1 MIRISVVSSPTPP
14 PSRKKQKQLRSTSS
28 EEEIDPETISFLFDF
43 LKAVENESAKYSA
56 VIQLQDDCE
65 DILEQVSSLLSL
77 TNPELIFT
85 VSFNEEE
92 LPETHPLIDQGVAL
106 MADALERA
114 RQQLLTD
121 TDNEEFL

>member
-1 MIRISVVSSPTPP
+1 
-14 PSRKKQKQLRSTSS
+14 
-28 EEEIDPETISFLFDF
+28 
-43 LKAVENESAKYSA
+43 VENESAKYSA